1 MISINNIHKRFNRV
15 KALDDIHMD
24 IGDKGIYAI
33 LGPNGSGKTTLI
45 KCILGMVIPDS
56 GSITV
61 NNSDVYRQW
70 LYRDD
75 IAYMPQSAQFPPNLK
90 VVELIK
96 MMNSFRDG
104 SRRVNELMERFE
116 LPSSR
121 NKKIN
126 HLSGGTKQRV
136 NIILTFMV
144 NAPII
149 ILDEPTSGLDPVAL
163 VRLKELIQEEKSKG
177 KLILVTSHS
186 LSFVNE
192 IADEILFL
200 LDGSVHFR
208 GTIDSLKD
216 QTGMSNLENA
226 IVQLLSDPHV

>member
-1 MISINNIHKRFNRV
+1 
-15 KALDDIHMD
+15 MD

>member
-1 MISINNIHKRFNRV
+1 
-15 KALDDIHMD
+15 
-24 IGDKGIYAI
+24 
-33 LGPNGSGKTTLI
+33 
-45 KCILGMVIPDS
+45 MVIPDS